1 MMVFWQQRL
10 VFLATPKTASTA
22 IESALGA
29 LASVVIQA
37 PAVLKHT
44 DVATYHRYLAPY
56 LEQGAGAPFEVV
68 ALMRHP
74 KAWLG
79 SWYRTRQRD
88 DVAEDLATR
97 DICFDEFVQA
107 WCREAPPEFARV
119 GSQTDFLMPTQ
130 LPAAPHLFR
139 YEALD
144 GFVAFLED
152 RLDFAIHLPLSN
164 VSPKGDA
171 VLSGRTEDLLRSHGA
186 RDFALYDS
194 LALSGA

>member
-44 DVATYHRYLAPY
+44 DVATYHRHLAPY

-74 KAWLG
+74 TAWLG
-79 SWYRTRQRD
+79 SWYRARQRD
-88 DVAEDLATR
+88 DVASDQSTR
-97 DICFDEFVQA
+97 NISFDDFVQA
-107 WCREAPPEFARV
+107 WCRDAPPEFARV
-119 GSQTDFLMPTQ
+119 GSQTDFLMPTP
-130 LPAAPHLFR
+130 LPVAPHLFR
-139 YEALD
+139 YEALA

-171 VLSGRTEDLLRSHGA
+171 LLTGGTEDLLRRHA
-186 RDFALYDS
+186 VREFALYDS
-194 LALSGA
+194 LQASAG